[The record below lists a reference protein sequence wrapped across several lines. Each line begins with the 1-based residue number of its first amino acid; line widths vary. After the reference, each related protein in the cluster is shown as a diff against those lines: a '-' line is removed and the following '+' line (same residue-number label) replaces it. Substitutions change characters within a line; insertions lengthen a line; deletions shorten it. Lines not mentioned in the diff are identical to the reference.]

1 MKVSAVLA
9 LTTIGS
15 ASAFT
20 APLATRAISKPVVK
34 AAPVKPVAKAAP
46 VKPVAKAAPA
56 FPFFGKAAAVKP
68 APVKPV
74 AKAAPVKP
82 VVKAAPVKPVVK
94 AAVKPSP
101 VKKVV
106 AKAVRFS
113 DKASQYTVRDSSLFT
128 TPSTALPWA
137 KAPSTLEG
145 YLGDAGFDPL
155 GFSTKKNAF
164 LFKEL
169 QGIRWLRE
177 AETIH
182 GRIAQIAALGFV
194 APGLFGTFPG
204 NAEVGFDAYSNVNP
218 LEALNQVPSAALLQI
233 FVFMGFLEVRRINI
247 IQEEGD
253 DYVLGDSRFGQGDKR
268 YNPFNFNYS
277 PEEYEEKQL
286 QELNHGRAAMLGVFG
301 LWAQCAKSGLG
312 ITEQL
317 GAGFTPPD
325 YYAKAGYFFPE
336 GI

>member
-9 LTTIGS
+9 LTAVGS

-20 APLATRAISKPVVK
+20 APLATRAISKPV
-34 AAPVKPVAKAAP
+34 AKAAP

-56 FPFFGKAAAVKP
+56 
-68 APVKPV
+68 KPV
-74 AKAAPVKP
+74 AKAAPAKP
-82 VVKAAPVKPVVK
+82 VVAKAA
-94 AAVKPSP
+94 P

-106 AKAVRFS
+106 AKAAPAKKVVAKAAPAASS

-128 TPSTALPWA
+128 NPSTALPWA
-137 KAPSTLEG
+137 KAPVTLEG

-164 LFKEL
+164 LFKDV

-177 AETIH
+177 AEIIH
-182 GRIAQIAALGFV
+182 GRIAQVAALGFV

-218 LEALNQVPSAALLQI
+218 LEALGQVPSAALLQI
-233 FVFMGFLEVRRINI
+233 FLFMSYLEVRRINI
-247 IQEEGD
+247 IQEEGSN
-253 DYVLGDSRFGQGDKR
+253 YVLGDSRFGQGDKR
-268 YNPFNFNYS
+268 WNPFGFDYT
-277 PEEYEEKQL
+277 PEEYEVKQL

-317 GAGFTPPD
+317 GAALTAPD
-325 YYAKAGYFFPE
+325 YYAKAGYFLPE

>member
-9 LTTIGS
+9 LTAVGS

-20 APLATRAISKPVVK
+20 APLATRAISKPVAK
-34 AAPVKPVAKAAP
+34 AAPVKPVAKATPVKPVAKAAP
-46 VKPVAKAAPA
+46 VKPVAKAAP
-56 FPFFGKAAAVKP
+56 VKP
-68 APVKPV
+68 VV

-82 VVKAAPVKPVVK
+82 VLKV
-94 AAVKPSP
+94 AVKSAP

-106 AKAVRFS
+106 VKAAPAS

-137 KAPSTLEG
+137 KAPATLEG

-164 LFKEL
+164 LFKQV

-177 AETIH
+177 AEIIH

-218 LEALNQVPSAALLQI
+218 LEALGQVPSAALLQI
-233 FVFMGFLEVRRINI
+233 FVFMSYLEVRRINI

-253 DYVLGDSRFGQGDKR
+253 NYVLGDSRFGQGDNR
-268 YNPFNFNYS
+268 YNPFNFNYT

-317 GAGFTPPD
+317 GAALTAPD
-325 YYAKAGYFFPE
+325 YYAKAGYFIPE

>member
-9 LTTIGS
+9 LTTVGS

-20 APLATRAISKPVVK
+20 APLATRAISKPV
-34 AAPVKPVAKAAP
+34 AKAAP
-46 VKPVAKAAPA
+46 VKPAAKVVAAVKPAAKAAPA
-56 FPFFGKAAAVKP
+56 
-68 APVKPV
+68 KPV

-82 VVKAAPVKPVVK
+82 VVAKAAPAKPVVK
-94 AAVKPSP
+94 AAVKAAP

-106 AKAVRFS
+106 AKAAVAS
-113 DKASQYTVRDSSLFT
+113 GDKASQYTVRDSSLFT

-137 KAPSTLEG
+137 KAPVTLEG

-164 LFKEL
+164 LFKQV

-182 GRIAQIAALGFV
+182 GRIAQLAALGFV

-218 LEALNQVPSAALLQI
+218 IEALGQVPSAALLQI
-233 FVFMGFLEVRRINI
+233 FAFMSFLEVRRINI

-253 DYVLGDSRFGQGDKR
+253 NYVLGDLRLGQGDKR
-268 YNPFNFNYS
+268 WNPFNFNYS
-277 PEEYEEKQL
+277 DEEYEVKQL
-286 QELNHGRAAMLGVFG
+286 QELNHGRAAMLGIFG
-301 LWAQCAKSGLG
+301 LWAQNLSLDLESQSNLEPLLLPL
-312 ITEQL
+312 IIMPRLVISSPRESN
-317 GAGFTPPD
+317 
-325 YYAKAGYFFPE
+325 Y
-336 GI
+336 